1 MTGRESKEKRIC
13 VFSLI
18 CGIVAVISFAGFLML
33 MTPTI
38 SHGYNELMKLQRALP
53 RNIMLYL
60 WLASVAFSLAGV
72 ILSFVERR
80 RKESVSPLWYVCLFE
95 CSLIFVIS
103 VVGWL
108 LLEYAVQSDA
118 GKTMIVVILLAAL
131 AVSGAIVYFAAKW
144 LSAKPK
150 PAEKEPE

>member
-1 MTGRESKEKRIC
+1 MKNKEKRIC

-33 MTPTI
+33 MIPTI
-38 SHGYNELMKLQRALP
+38 YHGYIELLKLQSALR
-53 RNIMLYL
+53 RNTVLYL
-60 WLASVAFSLAGV
+60 WIAASAFSLAGV

-95 CSLIFVIS
+95 CSLIFVIN

-108 LLEYAVQSDA
+108 VLEYAVQPEA

-131 AVSGAIVYFAAKW
+131 AVSGAIVYFAAKCRQQD
-144 LSAKPK
+144 S
-150 PAEKEPE
+150 

>member
-1 MTGRESKEKRIC
+1 MKNKEKRIC

-18 CGIVAVISFAGFLML
+18 CGIISMLSFAGFLML
-33 MTPTI
+33 MIPTI
-38 SHGYNELMKLQRALP
+38 YHGYIELLKLQSALR
-53 RNIMLYL
+53 RNTVLYL
-60 WLASVAFSLAGV
+60 WIAASAFSLAGV

-95 CSLIFVIS
+95 CSLIFVIN

-108 LLEYAVQSDA
+108 VLEYAVQPEA

-131 AVSGAIVYFAAKW
+131 AVSGAIVYFAAKCRQQD
-144 LSAKPK
+144 S
-150 PAEKEPE
+150 